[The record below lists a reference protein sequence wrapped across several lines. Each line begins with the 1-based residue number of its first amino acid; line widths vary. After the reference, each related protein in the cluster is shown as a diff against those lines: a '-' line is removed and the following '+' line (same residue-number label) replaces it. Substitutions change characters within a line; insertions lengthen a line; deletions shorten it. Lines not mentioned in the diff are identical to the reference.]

1 MQEQKRLARS
11 GGYVV
16 HSDAI
21 DTAHVMGDRVTIVIK
36 KFRHV
41 ATVLDF

>member
-11 GGYVV
+11 CGYVV

-21 DTAHVMGDRVTIVIK
+21 DTAHVMGDRITVVIEEL
-36 KFRHV
+36 RHV
-41 ATVLDF
+41 AINPEF